1 MPVRALTYR
10 ENSNMVKVAL
20 KDLDFEA
27 VRRIASIAAVCVP
40 LAILGAC
47 GQNSSSSGDVTGTA
61 EKEVTP
67 PAPPSGDEAT
77 PPSTDESAAPSG
89 DEATPPAAD
98 EGAGSSDDSGSTTA
112 PDSSGTE

>member
-1 MPVRALTYR
+1 MPVRALIYR

-20 KDLDFEA
+20 KDMDFEA
-27 VRRIASIAAVCVP
+27 VRRIASVAAICVP

-67 PAPPSGDEAT
+67 PAPPSGEQAT
-77 PPSTDESAAPSG
+77 PPSGDESAATSG
-89 DEATPPAAD
+89 DEATPPATD
-98 EGAGSSDDSGSTTA
+98 EGANSSDDSGSTA
-112 PDSSGTE
+112 PNSSGTE